1 MLLLTLNNMENILSK
16 NVFVE
21 EVDDGAL
28 KAFEENQTA
37 FKNGFVK
44 YQPSEQASR
53 YKSNFNIFGIS
64 VGPSKRIC
72 QT

>member
-21 EVDDGAL
+21 EVDDEAL

-53 YKSNFNIFGIS
+53 YIRVFSIYS
-64 VGPSKRIC
+64 VS
-72 QT
+72 Q